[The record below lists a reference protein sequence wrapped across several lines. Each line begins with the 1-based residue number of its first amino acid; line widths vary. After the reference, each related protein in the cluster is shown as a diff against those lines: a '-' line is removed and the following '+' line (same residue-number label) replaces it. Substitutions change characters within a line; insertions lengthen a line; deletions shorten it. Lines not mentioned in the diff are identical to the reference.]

1 MLIIAESLTQLDF
14 DALMDIYVEGYRE
27 NGERLWPEKPEED
40 GMILVK
46 REFHRYLMEQF
57 FTKPGAV
64 YAVWE
69 VDGNYVSAL
78 RLEPYWDGL
87 LLEALE
93 TRPEERKKGYAV
105 TLIRAV
111 QDWLRKQGGFKV
123 HSHVSEHN
131 TASWRTH
138 ERCGFCRFMEHTVWL
153 DGSVNSNAYTMLYEE
168 A

>member
-1 MLIIAESLTQLDF
+1 MAGKAGGRWDDSSQTRIPPLS
-14 DALMDIYVEGYRE
+14 
-27 NGERLWPEKPEED
+27 D
-40 GMILVK
+40 GAI
-46 REFHRYLMEQF
+46 

-105 TLIRAV
+105 TRIRAV

-123 HSHVSEHN
+123 YSHVSKRN
-131 TASWRTH
+131 TPSLKTH
-138 ERCGFCRFMEHTVWL
+138 EQCGFCRFMEHTVWL
-153 DGSVNSNAYTMLYEE
+153 DGSVNSNAYTMLCEE